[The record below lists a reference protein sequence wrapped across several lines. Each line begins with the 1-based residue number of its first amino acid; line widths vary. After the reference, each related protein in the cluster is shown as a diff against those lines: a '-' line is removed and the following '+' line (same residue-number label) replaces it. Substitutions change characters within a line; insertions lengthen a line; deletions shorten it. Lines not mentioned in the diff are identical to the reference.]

1 MAPEWLSFSVDE
13 NNNAF
18 DIQNIAASLTSG
30 LEHCLGFPLNRASS
44 LVYYRPVVSFKI
56 RVAQTDVSLF
66 ADGTTCFA
74 INICNPALF
83 VSLSEGPAYL
93 LKSSLNIFRDM
104 QDNGL
109 SLQVDSIG
117 LHRDKETIRFVN
129 GIIWNGKKLQ
139 KLSPLPFNMWLKGN
153 LNWKFGV
160 PKLLLLSFRMRGDA
174 IIRTEHMDSV
184 SI

>member
-1 MAPEWLSFSVDE
+1 
-13 NNNAF
+13 
-18 DIQNIAASLTSG
+18 
-30 LEHCLGFPLNRASS
+30 
-44 LVYYRPVVSFKI
+44 
-56 RVAQTDVSLF
+56 
-66 ADGTTCFA
+66 
-74 INICNPALF
+74 
-83 VSLSEGPAYL
+83 
-93 LKSSLNIFRDM
+93 M

-160 PKLLLLSFRMRGDA
+160 PKLLLLSFRMRGEA

-184 SI
+184 SISKIYFCFVNFITEVNSDLIFG